1 MSDELID
8 TQDLVIGD
16 CFKNYKELC
25 TALKQPVYAGNQKKK
40 QLENFKRFFEFEKV
54 GNKFYITKI
63 LNEPKE
69 KEYNYP
75 PNTVYIRHIEIILLQ
90 FLSKQKGYQVD
101 MPSQYLWLELG
112 IINRDFIDMQDKKE
126 ELVEMHEQMRMFY
139 VNDFYKRCRL
149 KFLKIV
155 DSSLENLEKRRLIRY
170 SKVYKVKYPDEF
182 FAETANLIE
191 EVAILKTE
199 REILDEFGFDKIN
212 EVYLKNKSAEFY
224 KKRNEKLSELLGCT
238 AVYDYLHIVYDP
250 GNAEKAIEKYQNI
263 SRDEVKT
270 EKIKLNDKIVSSVDK
285 QAKDRQENKGIN
297 NKEIEEKVDE
307 AKVNG
312 EKPPFYYYESYAEMQ
327 YLLSDKLLRI
337 K

>member
-25 TALKQPVYAGNQKKK
+25 AALKQPVYAGNQKKK
-40 QLENFKRFFEFEKV
+40 QLETFKRYFDYEKI
-54 GNKFYITKI
+54 GNKFYITDIHNK
-63 LNEPKE
+63 PKAE
-69 KEYNYP
+69 KYHYP
-75 PNTVYIRHIEIILLQ
+75 PNSVYIQHIEIILLQ
-90 FLSKQKGYQVD
+90 FLSKQKEYQVD

-170 SKVYKVKYPDEF
+170 SKIYKIKYPDNF
-182 FAETANLIE
+182 FVETANLIE
-191 EVAILKTE
+191 EVLILKTE

-212 EVYLKNKSAEFY
+212 EVYLKNKSADFY
-224 KKRNEKLSELLGCT
+224 KKRNEKLNELLGCT

-250 GNAEKAIEKYQNI
+250 ENAEKAIEKYQNI

-270 EKIKLNDKIVSSVDK
+270 EKIKLNDKVVSSVDK
-285 QAKDRQENKGIN
+285 QAKYRQENKGIN
-297 NKEIEEKVDE
+297 NKEIEDKVDE
-307 AKVNG
+307 AKENG
-312 EKPPFYYYESYAEMQ
+312 EKTPFYYYESYAEMQ